1 MNVLSRWRTRAL
13 TAGLASLA
21 LLTGGMDS
29 LRLRAEDAAPERP
42 SLVLKGS
49 AATVVLDLSGGSIGR
64 FQRNDHDL
72 NPLSWNPPGPGDRG
86 IRGFGHFLCLDRWGP
101 PSEAEGAR
109 GMPYHGE
116 ASQVPWTA
124 GSPVVDLAGAI
135 EGVMSA
141 RLPKAGLSIRR
152 TVRLS
157 RDQAVFR
164 VREEITNENA
174 LGRLLNAVQHPTVG
188 GAFLDET
195 TRVDCNGRR
204 GFAQGSPMPDPEKP
218 SSYWPRAFNR
228 DGQAVDLRQLV
239 GDPEPAVASF
249 AIDDEYGWVTAGTPK
264 HRLLLGYLWRT
275 RDYPWVSLWRDA
287 RNGKPAARGLEF
299 GTTGLHQPFPV
310 LVQKGRIW
318 DQPLYLY
325 LDAGERTTRS
335 YTAFLLEIPPDF
347 AGVESITID
356 KGTLVLR
363 ERRTSQPRTWTLPAE
378 GFLP

>member
-1 MNVLSRWRTRAL
+1 
-13 TAGLASLA
+13 
-21 LLTGGMDS
+21 MDS
-29 LRLRAEDAAPERP
+29 
-42 SLVLKGS
+42 
-49 AATVVLDLSGGSIGR
+49 
-64 FQRNDHDL
+64 
-72 NPLSWNPPGPGDRG
+72 
-86 IRGFGHFLCLDRWGP
+86 
-101 PSEAEGAR
+101 
-109 GMPYHGE
+109 
-116 ASQVPWTA
+116 
-124 GSPVVDLAGAI
+124 AGAI
-135 EGVMSA
+135 EGVMST

-164 VREEITNENA
+164 VQEEITNENA

-204 GFAQGSPMPDPEKP
+204 GFAQGGPMPDPEEP

-249 AIDDEYGWVTAGTPK
+249 AIEDEYGWVTAGTSK
-264 HRLLLGYLWRT
+264 HRLLIGYLWRT

-287 RNGKPAARGLEF
+287 RNGKPVARGLEF
-299 GTTGLHQPFPV
+299 GTTGLHQPFPI

-318 DQPLYLY
+318 DRPLYLY

-335 YTAFLLEIPPDF
+335 YTAFLLEIPSDF
-347 AGVESITID
+347 AGVESITIA

-378 GFLP
+378 GFQP